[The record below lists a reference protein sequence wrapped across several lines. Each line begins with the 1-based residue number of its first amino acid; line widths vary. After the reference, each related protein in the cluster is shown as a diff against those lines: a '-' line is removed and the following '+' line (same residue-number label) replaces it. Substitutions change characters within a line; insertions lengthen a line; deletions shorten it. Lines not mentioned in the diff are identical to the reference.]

1 MVMGTVED
9 KIEEY
14 RSWLLNAQGLSKFAV
29 PVYVSVARQLEA
41 MREEMGK
48 EVIDRDVVLTYL
60 SLSRDRTDESK
71 QTRRA
76 LVKKYLRYLGLDE
89 LADEIKIT
97 KTTKELEWWWTVDEV
112 KKIFE
117 ACRDDKELIIVSF
130 GYLQAMRRS
139 EIANV
144 MVDDID
150 LDNALIRVRIAKKR
164 GSTVF
169 VVKELYRGGDW
180 YPDQVELLRR
190 YIERNGLKPGMR
202 LLPYTPVYLNMI
214 FRNIVKR
221 AGVRTSGGS
230 GRVVKQPG
238 IHMLRHSRCAHLRM
252 AGVPLDVISR
262 WLGHA
267 SISTTMLYAHIS
279 PPELLKMV
287 PPPT

>member
-1 MVMGTVED
+1 MGTVED